1 MSLAQRV
8 LKISTVAAAVLSIA
22 AISGSASGVLA
33 QSTPPV
39 ARVFGSITFNGSTN
53 LNWATVTAY
62 SGSTTC
68 GTGSPD
74 GRYVDIDSSNPACN
88 RVGTVITFK
97 VGSQW
102 ANQTFV
108 IPDLPGSA
116 QQVNLTGPAASQ
128 PGGGGAATSSATY
141 SPGWNL
147 AGGPAGTLFSQAAGV
162 LYTFP
167 AGASAYTQV
176 PNTQPAQAG
185 VGYWAFFN
193 SQTTVTLSGNTTL
206 PFTVTAP
213 AGQYIMIANPSAT
226 STVTV
231 SGADVVYTYDPTN
244 AASPYSAVSTLQP
257 GQGAWVY
264 SAAGGTIT
272 MQ

>member
-1 MSLAQRV
+1 
-8 LKISTVAAAVLSIA
+8 
-22 AISGSASGVLA
+22 
-33 QSTPPV
+33 
-39 ARVFGSITFNGSTN
+39 
-53 LNWATVTAY
+53 
-62 SGSTTC
+62 
-68 GTGSPD
+68 
-74 GRYVDIDSSNPACN
+74 
-88 RVGTVITFK
+88 
-97 VGSQW
+97 
-102 ANQTFV
+102 
-108 IPDLPGSA
+108 
-116 QQVNLTGPAASQ
+116 
-128 PGGGGAATSSATY
+128 
-141 SPGWNL
+141 
-147 AGGPAGTLFSQAAGV
+147 
-162 LYTFP
+162 
-167 AGASAYTQV
+167 V

-226 STVTV
+226 GTVTV

>member
-8 LKISTVAAAVLSIA
+8 FKISMVAAAALSIA

-128 PGGGGAATSSATY
+128 PAGGTATSSATY

-147 AGGPAGTLFSQAAGV
+147 VGGPAGTTFSQALNP

-167 AGASAYTQV
+167 AGASSYVQV

-193 SQTTVTLSGNTTL
+193 SQTTVTLSGTTTL

-264 SAAGGTIT
+264 SAAGETIT

>member
-1 MSLAQRV
+1 MSLAQRA
-8 LKISTVAAAVLSIA
+8 LKLSMVATAVLSIA
-22 AISGSASGVLA
+22 AIGGSASGVLA
-33 QSTPPV
+33 QTQPPV
-39 ARVFGSITFNGSTN
+39 ARVFGSINISGSPGQT
-53 LNWATVTAY
+53 WAAVTAY
-62 SGSTTC
+62 AGSTTC
-68 GTGSPD
+68 GTGST
-74 GRYVDIDSSNPACN
+74 GGLYVDIDSGNPACS
-88 RVGTVITFK
+88 RVGSVITFK

-102 ANQTFV
+102 ANQTFTV
-108 IPDLPGSA
+108 PDIPGSA
-116 QQVNLTGPAASQ
+116 VRVDLTGPAASQ
-128 PGGGGAATSSATY
+128 PAGGGAATSGATY
-141 SPGWNL
+141 AAGWNL
-147 AGGPAGTLFSQAAGV
+147 VGGPSGTTFSQALNP

-167 AGASAYTQV
+167 AGASSYVQV

-193 SQTTVTLSGNTTL
+193 SQTTVTLSGTTTL

-264 SAAGGTIT
+264 SAAGETIT